1 MNGVRSTQIAYGR
14 GEVARSKKS
23 TRRLAL
29 ASLWVACVLVGCS
42 PGPLVLL
49 PKRYVRMESLLPL
62 HPAWAQVVSL
72 DRIARQIRSAPP
84 PAFPF
89 TPLPPAPQTFAP
101 PPAEPP
107 GLAAQRQE
115 RIRADA
121 LRYERQLER
130 ALTDSDRLLFNR
142 QERTERKQVQQQL
155 AQERA
160 KRLAGLQT
168 EALHQTR
175 DIARQITRL
184 QFRIVALKSQL
195 NVYTDQPLQD
205 AQIQYRQALAQVAA
219 LRQQR
224 RDVLAGVA
232 PEVERQVSALQPQL
246 EAASQQR
253 LQQFQAAQ
261 AASRAQKIARERQNL
276 ETAVTPLPATL
287 TTPPPLPSDTRETP
301 LALPTSADAA
311 QSLQAGA
318 AQVQGALARQATQ
331 WALERGRLLNTIRS
345 DTAQAVQQ
353 IARRQG
359 WQLVAPQTRGAS
371 DATAAV
377 IPALAAQ
384 WRHGA
389 TE

>member
-1 MNGVRSTQIAYGR
+1 MNGLRSQGRAYRR
-14 GEVARSKKS
+14 GEVARGA
-23 TRRLAL
+23 RRLAL
-29 ASLWVACVLVGCS
+29 VSLWGVMSLFVGCR
-42 PGPLVLL
+42 PAPLLL
-49 PKRYVRMESLLPL
+49 TPKRYVRMESLLPL
-62 HPAWAQVVSL
+62 HPAWAQVLSL
-72 DRIARQIRSAPP
+72 DRIARQMRVAAP
-84 PAFPF
+84 PAFSF
-89 TPLPPAPQTFAP
+89 TPLPPAPQAFAP

-121 LRYERQLER
+121 LRYERQLEQ

-142 QERTERKQVQQQL
+142 QERTERKRVQQQM

-160 KRLAGLQT
+160 KRLDVLQT

-175 DIARQITRL
+175 DISRQITRL

-219 LRQQR
+219 LRQKL
-224 RDVLAGVA
+224 RDVLADVE
-232 PEVERQVSALQPQL
+232 PEVERQLRALQPQL

-253 LQQFQAAQ
+253 LQQFQEQQ
-261 AASRAQKIARERQNL
+261 AADRAQKIARERQNL
-276 ETAVTPLPATL
+276 ESAVTPLPATL
-287 TTPPPLPSDTRETP
+287 TAPLPLPSDARETP

-311 QSLQAGA
+311 RSLQRGA
-318 AQVQGALARQATQ
+318 VQVQGAVARQAAQ
-331 WALERGRLLNTIRS
+331 WERERHLLLDTIRN
-345 DTAQAVQQ
+345 DTEQALKQ
-353 IARRQG
+353 IARKQG
-359 WQLVAPQTRGAS
+359 WQLVAPQTVGAT

-377 IPALAAQ
+377 IPALTAQ